1 LSHRQGSSRL
11 FCLSL
16 RRKRLAEWEEQHAEL
31 LSDIAE
37 NSQFLA
43 DAEELLREATIKAYH
58 ETGSKQPADGV
69 GIRELTKLEYDPK

>member
-1 LSHRQGSSRL
+1 M
-11 FCLSL
+11 
-16 RRKRLAEWEEQHAEL
+16 

-69 GIRELTKLEYDPK
+69 GIRELTKLEYDPKDALKVGYGAPDSFEP